1 MPRREQLE
9 AMLADDPADVF
20 LNYALAMQLISDGES
35 AGGVIRLERVIELDP
50 SYVPA
55 YFQSAQALAE
65 SEPDRSCELLRRG
78 IDRAQAN
85 GDRHAVE
92 EMTGLLTQLGG

>member
-20 LNYALAMQLISDGES
+20 LNYALAMQLISDGD
-35 AGGVIRLERVIELDP
+35 ATGGVARLERVIQLDP

-55 YFQSAQALAE
+55 YFQSAQALAQ
-65 SEPDRSCELLRRG
+65 SDTDRSCELLRSG
-78 IDRAQAN
+78 IERAQAK

-92 EMTGLLTQLGG
+92 EMSGLLAQLEG